1 MRADEIVANHVAQ
14 PLLSVVLLANTQ
26 PVIVTSSQALATANT
41 CIFIVALATA
51 AAMPCVTKLA

>member
-26 PVIVTSSQALATANT
+26 PVIVTSSQALANT